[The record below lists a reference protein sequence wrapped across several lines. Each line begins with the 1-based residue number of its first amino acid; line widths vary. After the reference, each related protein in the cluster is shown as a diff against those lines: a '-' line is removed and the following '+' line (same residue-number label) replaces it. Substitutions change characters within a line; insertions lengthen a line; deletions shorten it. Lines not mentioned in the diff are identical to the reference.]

1 MSTLLQDFRYGV
13 RVLLKSPGFSIIA
26 ILTLA
31 LGIGAN
37 STIFSW
43 INSTVLDPIPGV
55 KHASQYVEFA
65 TGSAGNDNPI
75 SYPDYLDLR
84 DRSSS
89 TSSFIGFQLFSMDI
103 TANAKPERAW
113 GVLASADYFDAL
125 GIHAVL
131 GRTFLPVEG
140 TKPGGAPVVVI
151 SYRLWQTH
159 FGGDRSIIG
168 RVLEVNKH
176 PYTIIGVTPPVFQG
190 TQTGL
195 RADMWMPLMMVQQ
208 FVGPGSQNILQNRG
222 TSWINAVGHLKPG
235 VTREQ
240 SQAEMNGLMQQI
252 ARQFP
257 DSHKGNNTVTAYP
270 LWRAP
275 FGANYYLETILFLLM
290 AISGVVLLLACA
302 NVANLL
308 LVRSVARRREMAIRL
323 SIGATR
329 WRLVRQLL
337 AESLIL
343 SLFGGGIAMLLTLW
357 TAGTLSDF
365 IPPVS
370 EIPISMSIHADRT
383 VLLATLVI
391 SVLTGVI
398 FGILPA
404 LRSSSLQ
411 PVNVLKEESGSMSG
425 GQRKARL
432 SSTLVVAQIAMS
444 LLLLVCAGLF
454 IRSFRLAQQFN
465 PGFNPHNVLLYSYDL
480 AGVGYDKKSGTE
492 FDRQLL
498 AKLQAIPGVQSAT
511 LADWVPLGFG
521 SQSSELQVEGYV
533 PQPHESMA
541 VEYADVA
548 PDYLRT
554 MQIPLVAGREFSM
567 ADTAESQLVAVVNQ
581 EFVKRYW
588 PHGDAIGK
596 RLHAGGKWFT
606 VVGVAQNSDTDKIGQ
621 KPRGFFYLA
630 LFQDYD
636 SGISI
641 HVRVPGG
648 DPLAFVPP
656 VQEAVHSLD
665 ADLPLFDVTTLDSR
679 IQLST
684 VTQRMGGVF
693 VGGFGVLALV
703 LAGIGIYGVLSY
715 ATRQRTHEIGIRMAL
730 GAEPRDVMKL
740 VLRQGV
746 MLALLGLGIGLAA
759 SLVLTRALSSQ
770 LFGVTATDPLTFA
783 AVATVLLAVAL
794 LACYIPARR
803 AMRTDPMVALRHE

>member
-1 MSTLLQDFRYGV
+1 MSTLLQDFRYGL

-55 KHASQYVEFA
+55 QHASQYVA
-65 TGSAGNDNPI
+65 LTTGGANDPNPL
-75 SYPDYLDLR
+75 SYPDYVDLR
-84 DRSSS
+84 DRNHSFSE
-89 TSSFIGFQLFSMDI
+89 FIGSNLTSMDL
-103 TANAKPERAW
+103 TANSKPERVW
-113 GVLASADYFDAL
+113 GVLCTANYFSGL
-125 GIHAVL
+125 GVRPVL
-131 GRTFLPVEG
+131 GRGFLPVEG
-140 TKPGGAPVVVI
+140 AKPDGAPVVVI

-159 FGGDRSIIG
+159 FGGERSVVGSTIEI
-168 RVLEVNKH
+168 NKH
-176 PYTIIGVTPPVFQG
+176 PYTIVGVTPPLFQG

-195 RADMWMPLMMVQQ
+195 RADMWIPVMMIGQFWPQENPLQARGDRWVMVTA
-208 FVGPGSQNILQNRG
+208 R
-222 TSWINAVGHLKPG
+222 LKPG

-240 SQAEMNGLMQQI
+240 AQAEMNGLMQQI
-252 ARQFP
+252 ARQYP
-257 DSHKGNNTVTAYP
+257 DAHKGNNTVTAYP
-270 LWRAP
+270 LWRGP
-275 FGANYYLETILFLLM
+275 FGANYYLDTILFLLM

-343 SLFGGGIAMLLTLW
+343 ACCGGGIAMVFTLW

-365 IPPVS
+365 IPPVA
-370 EIPISMSIHADRT
+370 EIPISMSIRADHT
-383 VLLATLVI
+383 VLVATLVI
-391 SVLTGVI
+391 SLLTGVI

-404 LRSSSLQ
+404 LRSSSLE
-411 PVNVLKEESGSMSG
+411 PVAILKEESASAG
-425 GQRKARL
+425 GGRSKARL
-432 SSTLVVAQIAMS
+432 SSILVVAQIAMS

-454 IRSFRLAQQFN
+454 IRSFREAQKFN

-480 AGVGYDKKSGTE
+480 EGVGYDQKSGAE
-492 FDRQLL
+492 FDRQLFT
-498 AKLQAIPGVQSAT
+498 KLQAIPGVQSAT
-511 LADWVPLGFG
+511 LADWVPFGFG
-521 SQSSELQVEGYV
+521 SSSYLVQAEGYV
-533 PQPHESMA
+533 PQPHESMD

-554 MQIPLVAGREFSM
+554 MQIPLVAGREFTVN
-567 ADTAESQLVAVVNQ
+567 DTSKSQLVTVVNQ

-588 PHGDAIGK
+588 PHQNAIGK

-606 VVGVAQNSDTDKIGQ
+606 VVGVAQNSDYDHIGQ
-621 KPRGFFYLA
+621 KPKRFLYLP
-630 LFQDYD
+630 LFQNYG
-636 SGISI
+636 SGVSI
-641 HVRVPGG
+641 HVRVAG
-648 DPLAFVPP
+648 DPLGFVAP
-656 VQEAVHSLD
+656 VGQAVRSLD
-665 ADLPLFDVTTLDSR
+665 ADLPLFDLTTLDSR
-679 IQLST
+679 IQLNT

-693 VGGFGVLALV
+693 VGGFGILALV

-715 ATRQRTHEIGIRMAL
+715 STRQRTHEIGIRMAL
-730 GAEPRDVMKL
+730 GAEPRDVFGL
-740 VLRQGV
+740 VLRQGAF
-746 MLALLGLGIGLAA
+746 LAILGLSIGLLL

-783 AVATVLLAVAL
+783 AVGILLLAVAL
-794 LACYIPARR
+794 VACYLPARR